1 MPVQPGRPS
10 TSGIGLGAAK
20 AAPNPIPNVD
30 GLPGWTGNVTV
41 AMMLAGFVEEKLLT
55 ALVV

>member
-1 MPVQPGRPS
+1 MVVTLFATAPA
-10 TSGIGLGAAK
+10 L